1 MVKLW
6 DAETGE
12 NLLTLQGHS
21 GYVETVKFSPDG
33 HHLVSA
39 SRDRT
44 VRLWNIA
51 GHTGVVNSV
60 AFGPDGETL
69 ATGGSDRT
77 AIIWDV
83 SGNYPRLR
91 HTLRGHIDQV
101 YRVAFGAEGK
111 RLATAGFDNRVKLWD
126 VKSGTEIENFEKHV
140 DQLRDVAFS
149 ADGRYLASGGAD
161 GYAWLYDLE
170 SGDPEASAIRVKH
183 FEGDD
188 WAQVSAVAFRPG
200 TGEWASAGYD
210 GRARL
215 WSLSGEDL
223 GAIETPIPEG
233 QTKRPFLLGL
243 AFSPDGSTVVG
254 LARKWVFLWPVSAFR
269 DAQSEPDSVLT
280 IEDTG
285 FCRGL
290 AYSRDG
296 SRIAVGCNDARV
308 RLFDPAGRRL
318 VKTMKVHQNAV
329 TDVAFSPDAD
339 ELATA
344 SMDKTFHVSPLR
356 FEALYEA
363 ARRLRSAIA
372 DDGE

>member
-6 DAETGE
+6 DTETGE
-12 NLLTLQGHS
+12 NLLTLQGHN

-33 HHLVSA
+33 HHLISA

-44 VRLWNIA
+44 VKFWNIA
-51 GHTGVVNSV
+51 GHTGVVNAV
-60 AFGPDGETL
+60 AFGPDGKTL
-69 ATGGSDRT
+69 ATGSSDRT

-91 HTLRGHIDQV
+91 HTLRGHTDQV
-101 YRVAFGAEGK
+101 YRVAFDAEGK
-111 RLATAGFDNRVKLWD
+111 RLATAGFDNRVMLWD
-126 VKSGTEIENFEKHV
+126 VESGAKIKILKKHE

-149 ADGRYLASGGAD
+149 PDGRFLASGGAD
-161 GYAWLYDLE
+161 GHAWLYDLDASE
-170 SGDPEASAIRVKH
+170 PGASAVKVTH
-183 FEGDD
+183 FQGD

-200 TGEWASAGYD
+200 TDQWASAGYD
-210 GRARL
+210 GRLRL
-215 WSLSGEDL
+215 WSLSGEEL
-223 GAIETPIPEG
+223 GTIEAPVPEG
-233 QTKRPFLLGL
+233 QQSRPFLLGL

-254 LARKWVFLWPVSAFR
+254 LARKWVFQWPVEAFR
-269 DAQSEPDSVLT
+269 QNQSVPSSVLT
-280 IEDTG
+280 VEGTG

-296 SRIAVGCNDARV
+296 SRIAVGCNDAKV
-308 RLFDPAGRRL
+308 RIFDPAAGRL

-329 TDVAFSPDAD
+329 TDLAFSPDGN

-356 FEALYEA
+356 LEALYEA

-372 DDGE
+372 DDGD